1 MVETVV
7 WVGASGE
14 GAGYHTNTQV
24 ERHKSDNTSGVRPPL
39 GSLEHRTHDL

>member
-1 MVETVV
+1 MVEMIV

-14 GAGYHTNTQV
+14 GAGYHTKPQM
-24 ERHKSDNTSGVRPPL
+24 ERHKSYNISGVRPQL